1 MFKITAET
9 FAKNYVYNII
19 DKDKKL
25 WLRNKDIGEKSGFQN
40 IHDLVDK
47 EIKGKCEDKNHTKKK
62 KKKKKIKILIV
73 KNLYILM
80 KIL

>member
-40 IHDLVDK
+40 NHDLVDK
-47 EIKGKCEDKNHTKKK
+47 ENKVKC
-62 KKKKKIKILIV
+62 
-73 KNLYILM
+73 
-80 KIL
+80 